1 MTAKAI
7 IATVVGGILL
17 TVSSQARAEKMT
29 FGQNSDPLKVLHD
42 ISITRISI
50 EIKGFDKGG
59 FADYCLAM
67 WRTDSPIYLSP
78 RLGRGGYIEPLC
90 FNVVRTKSAGDWGQ
104 HVDLSETPIF
114 IPANTKLV
122 CNSLGT
128 VNKDIP
134 GASMVGTCTIDYER
148 YSPGKPRY
156 RFLRLPYFDQTFSA
170 STPLIP
176 SYFKAW
182 DRDHPLRI
190 EGAVAYLGNN
200 YHDSSMDACLTRL
213 RDGEIVEKHC
223 FPKSNQQSPGFVPI
237 GWTIEESERLSLDC
251 WYPPEDQI
259 PLVERLEAK
268 CAELGLPCRWILG
281 PALRVLLGTESTH
294 KAGAQHIPSGDC
306 AAYLVVEIPP
316 DLELSPENAFR
327 DYGNLPRDF
336 VEQWCNTAARTF
348 ATETVHN
355 PRLCL
360 GAETCSYDTKMMNCR
375 IAFEQATFPEAS
387 CMKTSSCWGAVSD

>member
-1 MTAKAI
+1 VSAKAL
-7 IATVVGGILL
+7 IAAVIGGIFL
-17 TVSSQARAEKMT
+17 TVSGQARADKMT
-29 FGQNSDPLKVLHD
+29 FGQNADPVKTLQD
-42 ISITRISI
+42 ISITRVSI
-50 EIKGFDKGG
+50 EIKGFQIGG

-67 WRTDSPIYLSP
+67 WRTDTPTYAP
-78 RLGRGGYIEPLC
+78 TMGRGGYIEPLC

-114 IPANTKLV
+114 IPANTFLM

-128 VNKDIP
+128 LNVDPNIP
-134 GASMVGTCTIDYER
+134 AASMDGTCIIDYEQ

-156 RFLRLPYFDQTFSA
+156 RFLRLPYYDQTFTA
-170 STPLIP
+170 TAPLLP

-190 EGAVAYLGNN
+190 ESAVAYLGNN
-200 YHDSSMDACLTRL
+200 YHHSSMDACLTRL
-213 RDGEIVEKHC
+213 RDGKIVEKHC
-223 FPKSNQQSPGFVPI
+223 FPKSDQQSPGWVPI
-237 GWTIEESERLSLDC
+237 GWTIKESERLGLDC

-259 PLVERLEAK
+259 
-268 CAELGLPCRWILG
+268 
-281 PALRVLLGTESTH
+281 S
-294 KAGAQHIPSGDC
+294 SGDC

-336 VEQWCNTAARTF
+336 VEQWCDKTARTF

-360 GAETCSYDTKMMNCR
+360 GAETCSYETKMMNCR
-375 IAFEQATFPEAS
+375 AAFEQTTYPEAS
-387 CMKTSSCWGAVSD
+387 CMKTRSCWDAVSTHRVGPLHRAGD